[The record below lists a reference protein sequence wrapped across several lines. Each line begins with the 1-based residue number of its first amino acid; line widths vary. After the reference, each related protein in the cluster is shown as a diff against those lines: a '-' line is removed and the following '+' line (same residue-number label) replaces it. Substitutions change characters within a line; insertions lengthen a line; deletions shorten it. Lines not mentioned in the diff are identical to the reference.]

1 MSRVRVTTSTLHA
14 SLAKGVSHD
23 SLKAKST
30 RSPAMVRREE
40 PIPTAEAIVGGLLLG
55 SPGAALPPEL
65 QVRVRTHA
73 VNPEAGRVADVSR
86 HCGHDRGT
94 GRVGSGIGRVW

>member
-1 MSRVRVTTSTLHA
+1 MSTVRVTTSTLHA
-14 SLAKGVSHD
+14 ALAKGVGHD

-30 RSPAMVRREE
+30 RNPAMVRRED
-40 PIPTAEAIVGGLLLG
+40 PI
-55 SPGAALPPEL
+55 
-65 QVRVRTHA
+65 
-73 VNPEAGRVADVSR
+73 NPDAGRVAVVSR